1 MLIEERQRM
10 LEGIVQGEARILTAS
25 LTVKQIFS
33 DYAGF
38 RENVMDTNKTRV
50 NKIWISTS

>member
-1 MLIEERQRM
+1 M